1 MYNVFYDVMSFVM
14 LFVRYGASS
23 FLCLSYTRYFLKEKN
38 GKNVTL
44 IVWSVMYV
52 LGAAVIYFAFD
63 TVNVFQNI
71 ICTAAKIAFL
81 LILQRLLFHKGGAIN
96 LFIVF
101 SFLAGR
107 DLTVSV
113 IAVLTYQLM
122 GDMSMGILNSLA
134 ESADSGYEAFL
145 IEHGQTLLFT
155 LDIIITIAAVAGYTA
170 ILGFYLKIIK
180 KSFKKK
186 ENRLQRRESVFLMLP
201 LVASLCIAITVRMM
215 EFSETGEPY
224 WDIFELV
231 PVAKLFIPITDIL
244 LLGTNI
250 AAVILFQSMLEY
262 NDEKN
267 KRDLLESQISQMRG
281 EIAEIQDIYSDI
293 RGLRHDMKNHIENI
307 SLYVKR
313 TGAEDDRLSEYIG
326 SMSKTVDRLD
336 FSFNTGNPICD
347 VIIHR
352 KKGEA
357 EKKGISFKSDF
368 TFPETDKLDSY
379 DVGVILGNSLENAVE
394 ACAKVKE
401 PYIFLRSYVKGS
413 LFFIETENNFSG
425 SLNLCEKSG
434 LPFTT
439 KEESSH
445 GFGLSNIERTAKKY
459 MGDID
464 VSAEEKCGKSVFVLT
479 VMLHM

>member
-63 TVNVFQNI
+63 AVNVFQNI

-107 DLTVSV
+107 DLTVSI

-180 KSFKKK
+180 KASRKRNIGFSAGKAF
-186 ENRLQRRESVFLMLP
+186 FL
-201 LVASLCIAITVRMM
+201 C
-215 EFSETGEPY
+215 F
-224 WDIFELV
+224 
-231 PVAKLFIPITDIL
+231 L
-244 LLGTNI
+244 LW
-250 AAVILFQSMLEY
+250 
-262 NDEKN
+262 
-267 KRDLLESQISQMRG
+267 
-281 EIAEIQDIYSDI
+281 
-293 RGLRHDMKNHIENI
+293 
-307 SLYVKR
+307 
-313 TGAEDDRLSEYIG
+313 
-326 SMSKTVDRLD
+326 
-336 FSFNTGNPICD
+336 
-347 VIIHR
+347 
-352 KKGEA
+352 
-357 EKKGISFKSDF
+357 
-368 TFPETDKLDSY
+368 
-379 DVGVILGNSLENAVE
+379 
-394 ACAKVKE
+394 
-401 PYIFLRSYVKGS
+401 
-413 LFFIETENNFSG
+413 
-425 SLNLCEKSG
+425 
-434 LPFTT
+434 LPF
-439 KEESSH
+439 
-445 GFGLSNIERTAKKY
+445 
-459 MGDID
+459 
-464 VSAEEKCGKSVFVLT
+464 V
-479 VMLHM
+479 